1 MKRRW
6 AVPAAIAATLV
17 VPVVV
22 QVAVQAR
29 SEIVAAD
36 DAAANGDEPAEVI
49 HLGRALR
56 WRLPLSSHDEHA
68 LARLLAIGENAE
80 QDPDDVGHAR
90 ALAAYREI
98 RSALLGSRALD
109 VPHDDVLADVDAR
122 IARLMAA
129 QSQALGVVA
138 EGEARQ
144 HERLREASQASRT
157 GPVLAAL
164 ALLAWVCAT
173 FLFLSRG
180 VDARGRLTRPTG
192 TRTGL
197 LVLAALVLWL
207 LAWRFA

>member
-1 MKRRW
+1 MRRW
-6 AVPAAIAATLV
+6 GWRVAIAATLV

-29 SEIVAAD
+29 SELVAAD
-36 DAAANGDEPAEVI
+36 DAAARGDETAEVI

-56 WRLPLSSHDEHA
+56 WRLPLSSFDERA
-68 LARLLAIGENAE
+68 IDRLLAIGEAAE
-80 QDPDDVGHAR
+80 DDPADVAHAR

-129 QSQALGVVA
+129 QAHELGVIA
-138 EGEARQ
+138 ADEARQ
-144 HERLREASQASRT
+144 HQRLREASESRRT
-157 GPVLAAL
+157 GTVIAAL
-164 ALLAWVCAT
+164 ALVLWVGATMSFLA
-173 FLFLSRG
+173 RG
-180 VDARGRLTRPTG
+180 VDARGRLIRPTG

-197 LVLAALVLWL
+197 LALAALVLWL
-207 LAWRFA
+207 VAWRFA